1 MKLDMSD
8 ILNLG
13 HLRNAMEKLD
23 EFFTDGGRSTS
34 VFSCRGDHCDPAF
47 DYMGMAGLVIRC
59 KSKH

>member
-13 HLRNAMEKLD
+13 HLRNVMEKLD

-34 VFSCRGDHCDPAF
+34 LFSCRDHHHDPVFENA
-47 DYMGMAGLVIRC
+47 GMAGC
-59 KSKH
+59 W

>member
-47 DYMGMAGLVIRC
+47 DYMGMAGC
-59 KSKH
+59 W

>member
-34 VFSCRGDHCDPAF
+34 LFSCRDHHYDPVFENA
-47 DYMGMAGLVIRC
+47 GMAGC
-59 KSKH
+59 W